1 MASNE
6 GVVSID
12 MDIEAGLVKI
22 SGGNNL
28 DPSIFVKTIAKAGKK
43 AQFPAM
49 GNAATAPAPAATID
63 IVSDHHN
70 RPSINSDNRC
80 HKIDRTK
87 YGNSDSSHFSDHHG
101 CSDKVHIN
109 EAAAVNPPVALP
121 LHNQQFM
128 RPVSQYGGVGFRGSH
143 GSWPRISESMSPPPP
158 MPPMPPAHGY
168 YRWSEPLP
176 YYLQEQPP
184 PVGNA
189 PGHYLFNDENTDG
202 LGKEA
207 KLWFF
212 QKETDCKDEATDHS
226 KSGSKIEHGGI
237 ECDGNNEDDRQF
249 DWHSQHECVTETM
262 GMKEQDWEFWH
273 LPAMSSDMSSD
284 VQSRSLP
291 RLGSRP
297 VWPYHQSV
305 PGHTLTTHGYY
316 LEPHPPPTYRYFQRR
331 SPRQDNPMMQ
341 PYTDYADNYRL

>member
-12 MDIEAGLVKI
+12 MDIEAGFVKI

-28 DPSIFVKTIAKAGKK
+28 DPSILVKTIAKAGKK

-49 GNAATAPAPAATID
+49 ENAATAPAPIGQKAQFPTMENTAQAPAPAPLGKKSQFPAMKNTAPAPAATID

-121 LHNQQFM
+121 FHNQQFM

-143 GSWPRISESMSPPPP
+143 GSWPRMSESMSPPPP
-158 MPPMPPAHGY
+158 MPPMSPAHRY

-176 YYLQEQPP
+176 YYLQEQ

-202 LGKEA
+202 
-207 KLWFF
+207 
-212 QKETDCKDEATDHS
+212 CM
-226 KSGSKIEHGGI
+226 I
-237 ECDGNNEDDRQF
+237 
-249 DWHSQHECVTETM
+249 V
-262 GMKEQDWEFWH
+262 
-273 LPAMSSDMSSD
+273 
-284 VQSRSLP
+284 
-291 RLGSRP
+291 
-297 VWPYHQSV
+297 
-305 PGHTLTTHGYY
+305 
-316 LEPHPPPTYRYFQRR
+316 
-331 SPRQDNPMMQ
+331 
-341 PYTDYADNYRL
+341 